1 MKFLG
6 RQRYTGSGNDRSIS
20 SFTGGTTMKRL
31 LSIAVLLA
39 LAPCIARAAE
49 PLVVHEWGTFTALQD
64 EQGTALGRINTD
76 DEPVPSFVHVMPG
89 AAAPFSPTAAAED
102 FGGKSSPI
110 GDTNITM

>member
-1 MKFLG
+1 
-6 RQRYTGSGNDRSIS
+6 
-20 SFTGGTTMKRL
+20 
-31 LSIAVLLA
+31 
-39 LAPCIARAAE
+39 
-49 PLVVHEWGTFTALQD
+49 VVHEWGTFTALQD

-110 GDTNITM
+110 GDTNITMRLETPVIYFHLPKNAPPRTVNVNVSFRGGWLSQFYPQAQADV